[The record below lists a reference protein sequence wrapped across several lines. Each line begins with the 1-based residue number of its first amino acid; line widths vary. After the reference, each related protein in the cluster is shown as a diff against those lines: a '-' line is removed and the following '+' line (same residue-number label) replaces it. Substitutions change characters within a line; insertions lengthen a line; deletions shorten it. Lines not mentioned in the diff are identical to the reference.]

1 MVIKHT
7 REIITAIF
15 DLIEERV
22 ATTTTTTTIIDP
34 KESELWYKDRLD
46 SICKQYDVS
55 HDKLNA
61 IIIKVIDIK
70 KII

>member
-22 ATTTTTTTIIDP
+22 ATTITTTTTP

-61 IIIKVIDIK
+61 IIFKVIEIK